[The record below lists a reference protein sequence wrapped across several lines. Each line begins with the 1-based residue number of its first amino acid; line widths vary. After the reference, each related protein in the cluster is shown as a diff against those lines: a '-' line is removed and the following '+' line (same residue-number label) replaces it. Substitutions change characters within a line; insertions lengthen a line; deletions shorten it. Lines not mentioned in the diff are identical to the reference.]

1 MVLLGYNWFMYNR
14 GFIKHI
20 LLFVVLLGFLV
31 IFFTVFAKYFKPSA
45 FIDRAATTPY
55 TDTISDR
62 TNPLIDFQGTNDV
75 YSGTSGGSGAGTTNT
90 SSGSIRSPY
99 AGKVYLSVGNASYAY
114 QPYDE
119 YVTLRNSGTPV
130 VITGWVLTN
139 GKNTRPI
146 ENTSQNYAYTLS
158 DSAMIGEGT
167 EFLSPEGKYVTGP
180 ITLKNGDTAILTTGG
195 PFSNFQLPIQ
205 TSFREN
211 ICLGYFD
218 QDYPWSPQ
226 LRLDCPTPSQDPQI
240 GTVTQ
245 ECYDYLR
252 YTNRCE
258 DPEREDKEAFD
269 ALRSPCKEYIRTR
282 FTYDGCVATNRD
294 KSGFS
299 TSQWR
304 VFLGKK
310 FELWR
315 KENETITL
323 YDAQGR
329 LIDQVKY

>member
-1 MVLLGYNWFMYNR
+1 MHTR
-14 GFIKHI
+14 GFIKHAV
-20 LLFVVLLGFLV
+20 LFVILLGFLV
-31 IFFTVFAKYFKPSA
+31 VFFSAFAKYFKPSA
-45 FIDRAATTPY
+45 FIDRASNSSY
-55 TDTISDR
+55 TDTISDK
-62 TNPLIDFQGTNDV
+62 TNPLIDFQGANDV
-75 YSGTSGGSGAGTTNT
+75 YKGSSTGSGSVTSG
-90 SSGSIRSPY
+90 IVSPY
-99 AGKVYLSVGNASYAY
+99 KGKVYLSSGNASYAY
-114 QPYDE
+114 QPNEE
-119 YVTLRNSGTPV
+119 YVTIRNSGPAV

-139 GKNTRPI
+139 GKNTRPV
-146 ENTSQNYAYTLS
+146 ETTSQNYAYMAS
-158 DSAMIGEGT
+158 DSGVIGEGT
-167 EFLSPEGKYVTGP
+167 EFLSPEAKYSIKP
-180 ITLKNGDTAILTTGG
+180 ITLKSGDTAIVTTGG
-195 PFSNFQLPIQ
+195 PFTPFKLSIS

-218 QDYPWSPQ
+218 RDFPWSPQ
-226 LRLDCPTPSQDPQI
+226 VRLDCPTPLQDPDI
-240 GTVTQ
+240 SSVTQ

-294 KSGFS
+294 KAGFS

-323 YDAQGR
+323 YDSQGR
-329 LIDQVKY
+329 LVDQVKY

>member
-1 MVLLGYNWFMYNR
+1 MHTR
-14 GFIKHI
+14 GFIKHAV
-20 LLFVVLLGFLV
+20 LFVVLLGFLV
-31 IFFTVFAKYFKPSA
+31 VFFSVFAKYFKPSA
-45 FIDRAATTPY
+45 FIDRASNTSSGDSY
-55 TDTISDR
+55 SGG
-62 TNPLIDFQGTNDV
+62 TNPLIDFRGANDV
-75 YSGTSGGSGAGTTNT
+75 YTG
-90 SSGSIRSPY
+90 SSGVSGSVTSNVSPY
-99 AGKVYLSVGNASYAY
+99 KGKVYLSTGNASYAY
-114 QPYDE
+114 QPNEE
-119 YVTLRNSGTPV
+119 YVTLRNSGGPV

-146 ENTSQNYAYTLS
+146 ENASQNYAYTLS
-158 DSAMIGEGT
+158 DSGMIGEGT
-167 EFLSPEGKYVTGP
+167 EFLSPEGKYLTGP
-180 ITLKNGDTAILTTGG
+180 ITMKSGDTAILTTGG
-195 PFSNFQLPIQ
+195 PFTSFKLSIP

-218 QDYPWSPQ
+218 RDYPWSPQ

-315 KENETITL
+315 KENEIISL
-323 YDAQGR
+323 YDVQGR
-329 LIDQVKY
+329 LVDQVKY